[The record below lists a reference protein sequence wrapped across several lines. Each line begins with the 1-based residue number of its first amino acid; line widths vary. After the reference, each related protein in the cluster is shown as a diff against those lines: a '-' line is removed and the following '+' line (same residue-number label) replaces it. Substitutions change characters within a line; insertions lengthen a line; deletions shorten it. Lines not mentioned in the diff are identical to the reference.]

1 MIELTDMQEALYSV
15 LNAADRVKFS
25 DAVFLHSN
33 APKIGRNDTP
43 ALYKLYSI
51 IRAQNAAEIKAKRHK
66 SDINRGNVKR
76 RWDKSRIKGD
86 TTVYDRMKNE
96 AKTQE
101 NALNDDNANCV
112 DTTVYDRIPSYT
124 TVYDRMK
131 NEAKTQENALNDD
144 NANCVDTT
152 VYDRIPSY
160 TTVYDRMKNE
170 AKTQKNALN
179 DDFALC
185 APSIAGA
192 RAESIIYN
200 NINNINNNLKNN
212 IINNTQGDSKGGQD
226 TPELLKNCGQS
237 APIYEFSFFWNDYGK
252 KIDRKRCEKKFN
264 SLSNEAKEKI
274 REAVKLYVAN
284 TPEEK
289 FRKNPLTW
297 LNGECWN
304 DEYSLKTQRGAGKN
318 GGACKYF

>member
-1 MIELTDMQEALYSV
+1 MKILVTGGAGFIGS
-15 LNAADRVKFS
+15 
-25 DAVFLHSN
+25 AVV
-33 APKIGRNDTP
+33 
-43 ALYKLYSI
+43 
-51 IRAQNAAEIKAKRHK
+51 RH
-66 SDINRGNVKR
+66 
-76 RWDKSRIKGD
+76 
-86 TTVYDRMKNE
+86 
-96 AKTQE
+96 
-101 NALNDDNANCV
+101 
-112 DTTVYDRIPSYT
+112 
-124 TVYDRMK
+124 
-131 NEAKTQENALNDD
+131 
-144 NANCVDTT
+144 
-152 VYDRIPSY
+152 
-160 TTVYDRMKNE
+160 
-170 AKTQKNALN
+170 
-179 DDFALC
+179 
-185 APSIAGA
+185 
-192 RAESIIYN
+192 
-200 NINNINNNLKNN
+200 

>member
-1 MIELTDMQEALYSV
+1 
-15 LNAADRVKFS
+15 
-25 DAVFLHSN
+25 
-33 APKIGRNDTP
+33 
-43 ALYKLYSI
+43 
-51 IRAQNAAEIKAKRHK
+51 
-66 SDINRGNVKR
+66 
-76 RWDKSRIKGD
+76 
-86 TTVYDRMKNE
+86 
-96 AKTQE
+96 
-101 NALNDDNANCV
+101 
-112 DTTVYDRIPSYT
+112 
-124 TVYDRMK
+124 
-131 NEAKTQENALNDD
+131 
-144 NANCVDTT
+144 
-152 VYDRIPSY
+152 
-160 TTVYDRMKNE
+160 MKNE

-192 RAESIIYN
+192 RAESIIY
-200 NINNINNNLKNN
+200 NNINNNLKNN

>member
-15 LNAADRVKFS
+15 LNAADRVKFA

-101 NALNDDNANCV
+101 NALNGDNANCV
-112 DTTVYDRIPSYT
+112 DTTVYDRIPPYT

-144 NANCVDTT
+144 NA
-152 VYDRIPSY
+152 
-160 TTVYDRMKNE
+160 
-170 AKTQKNALN
+170 
-179 DDFALC
+179 LC
-185 APSIAGA
+185 APSTACA
-192 RAESIIYN
+192 RAESIIY
-200 NINNINNNLKNN
+200 NNINNNLKNN

-304 DEYSLKTQRGAGKN
+304 DEYSLKTHGGTGKN

>member
-15 LNAADRVKFS
+15 LNAADRVKFA

-86 TTVYDRMKNE
+86 TTVYDR
-96 AKTQE
+96 
-101 NALNDDNANCV
+101 
-112 DTTVYDRIPSYT
+112 IPPYT

-144 NANCVDTT
+144 NA
-152 VYDRIPSY
+152 
-160 TTVYDRMKNE
+160 
-170 AKTQKNALN
+170 
-179 DDFALC
+179 LC
-185 APSIAGA
+185 APSTACA
-192 RAESIIYN
+192 RAESIIY
-200 NINNINNNLKNN
+200 NNINNNLKNN

-304 DEYSLKTQRGAGKN
+304 DEYSLKTHGGTGKN

>member
-1 MIELTDMQEALYSV
+1 
-15 LNAADRVKFS
+15 
-25 DAVFLHSN
+25 
-33 APKIGRNDTP
+33 
-43 ALYKLYSI
+43 
-51 IRAQNAAEIKAKRHK
+51 
-66 SDINRGNVKR
+66 
-76 RWDKSRIKGD
+76 
-86 TTVYDRMKNE
+86 
-96 AKTQE
+96 
-101 NALNDDNANCV
+101 
-112 DTTVYDRIPSYT
+112 
-124 TVYDRMK
+124 MK

>member
-86 TTVYDRMKNE
+86 
-96 AKTQE
+96 
-101 NALNDDNANCV
+101 
-112 DTTVYDRIPSYT
+112 T